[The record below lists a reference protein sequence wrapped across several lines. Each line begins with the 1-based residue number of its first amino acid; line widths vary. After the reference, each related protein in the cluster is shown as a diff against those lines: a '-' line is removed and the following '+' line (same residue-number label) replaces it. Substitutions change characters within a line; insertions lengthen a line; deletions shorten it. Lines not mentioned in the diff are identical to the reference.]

1 MSVVTPPIIP
11 AISDAPAPG
20 DADFNTK
27 AYDWMTSQQAATP
40 IIQEVAAATAANAQT
55 AEESAATAL
64 ALTSYKGAWSS
75 LTGAL
80 AKPASVSHN
89 GRFWALASNL
99 ADVTTQ
105 APSSSSAYWTE
116 AIFSEATLVA
126 VTTTTQTAVAY
137 GDYVLL
143 NAAATT
149 LTLPA
154 SPVQGDKVWITAANG
169 LTTNML
175 ARNGNPIGGTAD
187 DVYLDDAN
195 RTWCATYI
203 NSTYGWRIS

>member
-1 MSVVTPPIIP
+1 MSVVTPPTIP
-11 AISDAPAPG
+11 TITDAPEPG
-20 DADFNTK
+20 DANYN
-27 AYDWMTSQQAATP
+27 ALAIAWQASMVAATP
-40 IIQEVAAATAANAQT
+40 VIQEVADATAANAQT
-55 AEESAATAL
+55 AEDSATTAL
-64 ALTSYKGAWSS
+64 AGANYKGAWSS
-75 LTGAL
+75 LAGAL

-105 APSSSSAYWTE
+105 TPASGSAYWSE
-116 AIFSEATLVA
+116 IILSEATLVA

-154 SPVQGDKVWITAANG
+154 SPVPGDKVWVTAANG
-169 LTTNML
+169 LTTNVL

-195 RTWCATYI
+195 RTWCATFI